1 MVICRHPGGLYRSQ
15 KCCYAQGG
23 FSKVLPPYIH
33 DESLFDE
40 NVKSAHL
47 EKMKRYKS
55 LVEASIAGGL
65 SLCDFDLFIFM
76 RKVQL

>member
-1 MVICRHPGGLYRSQ
+1 
-15 KCCYAQGG
+15 
-23 FSKVLPPYIH
+23 LPPYIH